1 MNKQKNPNKMN
12 ELTNE
17 QTDERTK
24 KDERNEPNRKLMNT
38 QHVEKRE
45 GNAKKFKTELILKL
59 YFINVG
65 SEYLFGNHFYLNF
78 L

>member
-24 KDERNEPNRKLMNT
+24 KDERNDPNRKLMNT
-38 QHVEKRE
+38 QHVEERE
-45 GNAKKFKTELILKL
+45 GNAKKF
-59 YFINVG
+59 F
-65 SEYLFGNHFYLNF
+65 
-78 L
+78 